1 MLDLDKAFLKP
12 QNNTNQQQK
21 RIYCDP
27 YGIKAQPIFYLSKSC
42 YAVLRAC
49 HFFENRN
56 IFQLFLTSVK
66 KNCIIIFFCETR

>member
-1 MLDLDKAFLKP
+1 MTKTP
-12 QNNTNQQQK
+12 SVC
-21 RIYCDP
+21 CDP
-27 YGIKAQPIFYLSKSC
+27 YRLKHNQVFYLNKSY

-49 HFFENRN
+49 HFYENRN

>member
-1 MLDLDKAFLKP
+1 MAPVVILIALKR
-12 QNNTNQQQK
+12 NQVF
-21 RIYCDP
+21 IE
-27 YGIKAQPIFYLSKSC
+27 AKSC

-49 HFFENRN
+49 HFYENRN

>member
-1 MLDLDKAFLKP
+1 MASIVILIALKC
-12 QNNTNQQQK
+12 NQV
-21 RIYCDP
+21 
-27 YGIKAQPIFYLSKSC
+27 FYLSKSC